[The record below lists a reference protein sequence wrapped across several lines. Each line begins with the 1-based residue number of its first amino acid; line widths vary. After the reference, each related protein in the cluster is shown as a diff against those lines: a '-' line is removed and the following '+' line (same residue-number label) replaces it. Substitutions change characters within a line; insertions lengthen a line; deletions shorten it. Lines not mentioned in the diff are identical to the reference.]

1 MQNPKCQACLGDD
14 ICIHVSMYKLQS
26 YYVCCLFDCRKLAVL
41 EVARDEEFSP
51 LKNAKGSPSD
61 SPETA
66 QQDLFSLHYNYIVKA
81 GGKFIDRNGYV
92 DSVLTHQFM

>member
-1 MQNPKCQACLGDD
+1 
-14 ICIHVSMYKLQS
+14 MYKLQS

-66 QQDLFSLHYNYIVKA
+66 QRDLFSLHYNYIVKA

-92 DSVLTHQFM
+92 DSVLAH